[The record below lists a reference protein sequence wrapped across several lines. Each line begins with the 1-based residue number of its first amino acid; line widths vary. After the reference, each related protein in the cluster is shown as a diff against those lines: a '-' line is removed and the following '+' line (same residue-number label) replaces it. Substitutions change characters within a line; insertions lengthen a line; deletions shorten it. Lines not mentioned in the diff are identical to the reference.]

1 MTVRIRNMTTAATAR
16 KSMVKPTPKS
26 QSKTS
31 WAGRVPHIKPGRYAD
46 GMPLHEIQYLACKL
60 VLRPNKFRS
69 RKNLFDFA
77 KVLRA
82 PADQCGV
89 VFSTVEFENA
99 PLKIREV
106 LFIDTKDFRLY
117 NNAFI
122 LRRRVPYTDGFPSG
136 EPEIVFK
143 FRHPD
148 IQKAA
153 ETDVRPQILGD
164 HRVKFKCQALPL
176 KDHLGGMRLL
186 FSHNVQF
193 PRSHVGETDTDV
205 FQFNTI
211 AKVFPVLNR
220 LKKSPDER
228 FELVNDTI
236 IEEVL
241 QDIGLID
248 FGSGLKAKTN
258 VGIWRTRGEHRPLI
272 GEFAFQIL
280 FRDRKSLTLDAMQ
293 RAERFFLALQYSA
306 QDYITLNATKTG
318 IVYRLL
324 GNAPTAHE

>member
-1 MTVRIRNMTTAATAR
+1 MTTAATAR

-272 GEFAFQIL
+272 GEFAFQIP